1 MKRKKFGRK
10 GGWRCRRWL
19 KIFFGRPLQDL
30 RISVIDRCNFRCTY
44 CMPAEIFGPDY
55 AFLKDEFL
63 LTFDEIER
71 LAKLFVNIGV
81 RKIRITGGEPLLR
94 KDLTK
99 LIARLVK
106 IDGLIDIGL
115 TTNAVHLTKQAK
127 ALKEA
132 GLHRVN
138 VSLDAID
145 DDIFK
150 NINGRN
156 INTKPVIKGI
166 IAAKEAG
173 LEVKVN
179 MVVKKGMND
188 HQVLPMAAYFKEQG
202 ITLRFIEFMD
212 VGSTNGWNFDQVV
225 TKRELIEM
233 IHKMYPLEPAEA
245 HYFGEVAK
253 RYRYVGTNVEVGF
266 ITSVSESF
274 CVSCTRARISA
285 DGKFYTC
292 LFATEGLDV
301 RELLRGNLSDE
312 ELLSV
317 IQDVWMN
324 RKDRYSDERTEES
337 AKNRPKIEM
346 SYIGG

>member
-1 MKRKKFGRK
+1 MQEMVKD
-10 GGWRCRRWL
+10 
-19 KIFFGRPLQDL
+19 FFGRPLQDL

-44 CMPAEIFGPDY
+44 CMPAEIFGPEY

-71 LAKLFVNIGV
+71 LAKLFVSIGV
-81 RKIRITGGEPLLR
+81 RKIRLTGGEPLLR
-94 KDLTK
+94 KDLAK

-115 TTNAVHLTKQAK
+115 TTNAIHLTKQAK

-233 IHKMYPLEPAEA
+233 IHKVYPLEPAEA

-274 CVSCTRARISA
+274 CASCTRARISA

-292 LFATEGLDV
+292 LFATEGLNV
-301 RELLRGNLSDE
+301 RELLSGNLSDE

>member
-1 MKRKKFGRK
+1 MQEMVTD
-10 GGWRCRRWL
+10 
-19 KIFFGRPLQDL
+19 FFGRPLQDL

-44 CMPAEIFGPDY
+44 CMPAEVFGPDY

-71 LAKLFVNIGV
+71 LAKLFVSIGV
-81 RKIRITGGEPLLR
+81 RKIRLTGGEPLLR

-106 IDGLIDIGL
+106 IEGLVDIGL
-115 TTNAVHLTKQAK
+115 TTNAIHLTKQAK

-145 DDIFK
+145 DDVFK
-150 NINGRN
+150 DINGRN

-166 IAAKEAG
+166 MAAKEAG
-173 LEVKVN
+173 LDVKVN
-179 MVVKKGMND
+179 MVVKKGMNA
-188 HQVLPMAAYFKEQG
+188 HQVLPMATYFKEQG

-225 TKRELIEM
+225 TKQELIEM
-233 IHKMYPLEPAEA
+233 IHSVYPLEPAEA

-274 CVSCTRARISA
+274 CSSCTRARISA

-301 RELLRGNLSDE
+301 RELLRGNLSDD
-312 ELLSV
+312 ELVSV
-317 IQDVWMN
+317 IQNVWMN

>member
-1 MKRKKFGRK
+1 MQEKVKD
-10 GGWRCRRWL
+10 
-19 KIFFGRPLQDL
+19 FFGRPLQDL

-44 CMPAEIFGPDY
+44 CMPAEVFGPDY

-71 LAKLFVNIGV
+71 LAKLFVSIGV
-81 RKIRITGGEPLLR
+81 RKIRLTGGEPLLR
-94 KDLTK
+94 KDVTK

-106 IDGLIDIGL
+106 IDGLVDIGL
-115 TTNAVHLTKQAK
+115 TTNAIHLTKQAK

-145 DDIFK
+145 DDVFRD
-150 NINGRN
+150 INGRN
-156 INTKPVIKGI
+156 VNTKPVIKGI
-166 IAAKEAG
+166 MAAKEAG

-202 ITLRFIEFMD
+202 IALRFIEFMD
-212 VGSTNGWNFDQVV
+212 VGSTNGWDFDQVV

-233 IHKMYPLEPAEA
+233 IHKVYPLEPAEA

-253 RYRYVGTNVEVGF
+253 RYRYAGTNVEVGF

-274 CVSCTRARISA
+274 CSSCTRARISA
-285 DGKFYTC
+285 DGRFYTC
-292 LFATEGLDV
+292 LFATEGLDI
-301 RELLRGNLSDE
+301 RELLRNNLSDE
-312 ELLSV
+312 ELLRA

>member
-1 MKRKKFGRK
+1 MQEMVKD
-10 GGWRCRRWL
+10 
-19 KIFFGRPLQDL
+19 FFGRPLQDL

-94 KDLTK
+94 KDLAK

-115 TTNAVHLTKQAK
+115 TTNAIHLTKQAK

-233 IHKMYPLEPAEA
+233 IHKVYPLEPAEA

-274 CVSCTRARISA
+274 CASCTRARISA

>member
-1 MKRKKFGRK
+1 MQEKVKDF
-10 GGWRCRRWL
+10 L
-19 KIFFGRPLQDL
+19 GRPLQDL
-30 RISVIDRCNFRCTY
+30 RISVIDRCNLRCTY
-44 CMPAEIFGPDY
+44 CMPAEVFGPDY

-71 LAKLFVNIGV
+71 LAKVFVSIGV
-81 RKIRITGGEPLLR
+81 RKIRLTGGEPLLR

-99 LIARLVK
+99 LIERLVK
-106 IDGLIDIGL
+106 IDGLVDLGL
-115 TTNAVHLTKQAK
+115 TTNAIHLTKQAK

-145 DDIFK
+145 DNVFRA
-150 NINGRN
+150 INGRN
-156 INTKPVIKGI
+156 MNTKPVLKGI
-166 IAAKEAG
+166 MAAKEAG

-188 HQVLPMAAYFKEQG
+188 HQVLPVAAYFKEQG
-202 ITLRFIEFMD
+202 ISLRFIEFMD
-212 VGSTNGWNFDQVV
+212 VGSTNGWNFDQVI
-225 TKRELIEM
+225 TKRELIDM
-233 IHKMYPLEPAEA
+233 IHGVYPIEPAEA

-274 CVSCTRARISA
+274 CSSCTRARISA

-292 LFATEGLDV
+292 LFATEGMDL
-301 RELLRGNLSDE
+301 RKLLRENLSDN
-312 ELLSV
+312 ELLKA
-317 IQDVWMN
+317 IQDVWEN

>member
-1 MKRKKFGRK
+1 MQEKVKD
-10 GGWRCRRWL
+10 
-19 KIFFGRPLQDL
+19 FFGRPLQDL
-30 RISVIDRCNFRCTY
+30 RISVIDRCNLRCTY
-44 CMPAEIFGPDY
+44 CMPAEVFGPDY

-71 LAKLFVNIGV
+71 LAKVFVSIGV
-81 RKIRITGGEPLLR
+81 RKIRLTGGEPLLR

-99 LIARLVK
+99 LIERLVK
-106 IDGLIDIGL
+106 IDGLVDLGL
-115 TTNAVHLTKQAK
+115 TTNAIHLTKQAK

-145 DDIFK
+145 DNVFRA
-150 NINGRN
+150 INGRN
-156 INTKPVIKGI
+156 MNTKPVLKGI
-166 IAAKEAG
+166 MAAKEAG

-188 HQVLPMAAYFKEQG
+188 HQVLPVAAYFKEQG
-202 ITLRFIEFMD
+202 ISLRFIEFMD
-212 VGSTNGWNFDQVV
+212 VGSTNGWNFDQVI
-225 TKRELIEM
+225 TKRELIDM
-233 IHKMYPLEPAEA
+233 IHGVYPIEPAED

-274 CVSCTRARISA
+274 CSSCTRARISA

-292 LFATEGLDV
+292 LFATEGMDL
-301 RELLRGNLSDE
+301 RKLLRENLSDN
-312 ELLSV
+312 ELLKA
-317 IQDVWMN
+317 IQDVWEN

>member
-1 MKRKKFGRK
+1 MQEKVKD
-10 GGWRCRRWL
+10 
-19 KIFFGRPLQDL
+19 FFGRPLQDL

-44 CMPAEIFGPDY
+44 CMPAEVFGLDY
-55 AFLKDEFL
+55 AFLQEEFL

-71 LAKLFVNIGV
+71 LAKLFVSIGV
-81 RKIRITGGEPLLR
+81 QKIRLTGGEPLLR
-94 KDLTK
+94 KDVTK
-99 LIARLVK
+99 LIERLVK
-106 IDGLIDIGL
+106 IDGLVDIGL
-115 TTNAVHLTKQAK
+115 TTNAIHLTKQAK

-138 VSLDAID
+138 VSLDAIED
-145 DDIFK
+145 DVFR

-156 INTKPVIKGI
+156 ISTKPVLKGI
-166 IAAKEAG
+166 MAAKEAG

-188 HQVLPMAAYFKEQG
+188 SQVLPMAAYFKEQG
-202 ITLRFIEFMD
+202 ISLRFIEFMD
-212 VGSTNGWNFDQVV
+212 VGSTNGWNFDQVI
-225 TKRELIEM
+225 TKRDLIEM
-233 IHKMYPLEPAEA
+233 IHKIYPIEPAEA

-274 CVSCTRARISA
+274 CSSCTRARISA

-292 LFATEGLDV
+292 LFATEGMDL
-301 RELLRGNLSDE
+301 RKLLRNNLSDDD
-312 ELLSV
+312 LLQV
-317 IQDVWMN
+317 IQDVWNN